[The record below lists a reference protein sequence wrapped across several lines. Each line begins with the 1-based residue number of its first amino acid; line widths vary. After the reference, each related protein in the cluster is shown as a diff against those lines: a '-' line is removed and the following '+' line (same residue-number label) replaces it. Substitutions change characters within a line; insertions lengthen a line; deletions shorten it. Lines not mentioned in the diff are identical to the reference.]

1 MKELIQQTGTYAGEL
16 IIAGIALL
24 IRSIE
29 KKIVIRRNRRK
40 WEAGETYSK
49 INKDATGDQSKR

>member
-1 MKELIQQTGTYAGEL
+1 MKEILHQAGTYAGEL

-40 WEAGETYSK
+40 WESGETYSK